1 MKRFPPEIP
10 TWSPALDAERLHD
23 LSPER
28 RARIYRARR
37 IRVLFGAIATGTLLA
52 GTAVAAA
59 STFSGSDTAAESTVT
74 RRSDDGTRR
83 RMADTAGRK
92 SSANRVE
99 QENWE
104 FARVVAE
111 SRRETDRRTAEAE
124 AAVAAAKQRRVDQA
138 AAQAKA
144 AEKKKAAA
152 AAETEQAATSAER
165 IAKAKQTA
173 KAEKA
178 AELAEQSGRDST
190 APSAAAAATTAAPQQ
205 PSAAERAAAKQ
216 AADGTAWMEAAARTE
231 QQRAAAPA
239 PAPAPAAEAPIG
251 APWVALAEC
260 EASGNW
266 AMNSGNG
273 YYGGLQFNLGTWK
286 SHGGNG
292 MPHEN
297 SPAQQIEIAKRV
309 QASQGWGAWPAC
321 SRKIG
326 LR

>member
-1 MKRFPPEIP
+1 M
-10 TWSPALDAERLHD
+10 DAERLHD

-59 STFSGSDTAAESTVT
+59 STLSGSEATAESTTT

-92 SSANRVE
+92 SIANRVE

-104 FARVVAE
+104 FSRVVAQ
-111 SRRETDRRTAEAE
+111 SRLETDRRTAEAE
-124 AAVAAAKQRRVDQA
+124 AAVEAAKQRRVDQA

-144 AEKKKAAA
+144 AEQKKAAA

-178 AELAEQSGRDST
+178 AELAEQSVRT
-190 APSAAAAATTAAPQQ
+190 ATGPATTDAPTTTAASQQ
-205 PSAAERAAAKQ
+205 PSAAEQAAAKQ
-216 AADGTAWMEAAARTE
+216 AADGKAWMEAAARSE
-231 QQRAAAPA
+231 QQRPVPPA
-239 PAPAPAAEAPIG
+239 PPAPAAAAPIG